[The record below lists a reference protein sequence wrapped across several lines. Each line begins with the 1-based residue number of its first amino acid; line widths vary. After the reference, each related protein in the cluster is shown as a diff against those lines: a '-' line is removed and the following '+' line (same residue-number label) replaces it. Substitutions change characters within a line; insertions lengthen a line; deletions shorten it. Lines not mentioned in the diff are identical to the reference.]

1 MHGTPIF
8 CPLTPKCWMLQKKP
22 HDLWGTSEQV
32 LQACYILIITL
43 EKASITGSFAS
54 IVRQQK
60 NNFFKCLSQFK
71 LGKLNSQYQFCPQY
85 INIVMHAYTRP
96 HAHTDKYTYWFIY
109 MCICIC
115 TLLYMYVY
123 KYVFYIYVYTHI
135 IVCVFRVSLLRTDLF
150 LPGHILQ
157 KKKHYWAVGFI
168 LWHVPIFCIVRW
180 NRPVPHI
187 PHSFCGGD
195 STSSNC
201 QELLE
206 RAQNPCCIWQHSSL
220 QIAGIAIDS

>member
-32 LQACYILIITL
+32 LQACNILIITL
-43 EKASITGSFAS
+43 EKASITGRFAS
-54 IVRQQK
+54 IVRQQE

-85 INIVMHAYTRP
+85 TNIVMHAYTCP

-135 IVCVFRVSLLRTDLF
+135 IICVFRVSLLRMDLF

-157 KKKHYWAVGFI
+157 KKKLLSCGLHSLRCTYILYRAMEQASPPHPTQLLWWGF
-168 LWHVPIFCIVRW
+168 H
-180 NRPVPHI
+180 
-187 PHSFCGGD
+187 
-195 STSSNC
+195 T
-201 QELLE
+201 Q
-206 RAQNPCCIWQHSSL
+206 
-220 QIAGIAIDS
+220 